1 MSKNFFGY
9 KKDPEFNNV
18 ALQKKFLT
26 FLEIIY
32 KIYIKNNHG
41 DEFIFSQYS
50 LMLSKKIRPS
60 TLLPFLNDLLQNSTS
75 LFWNVKQ
82 VLFYLFIS
90 HIFAV
95 FIFMLNRNHKK
106 IVKSLFA
113 VNVLFFFLFLRFSS
127 SHLLTLYF
135 SMIIFIL
142 LSCIYEDSLVRKA
155 NSFGNYRCSNHE
167 SRNNKNNYRSV

>member
-1 MSKNFFGY
+1 MSKNFLGI
-9 KKDPEFNNV
+9 KRIQNSIMLLCK
-18 ALQKKFLT
+18 KKFPT

-113 VNVLFFFLFLRFSS
+113 VNVLFFFCFFAFL
-127 SHLLTLYF
+127 HLTYLHFTFL
-135 SMIIFIL
+135 
-142 LSCIYEDSLVRKA
+142 
-155 NSFGNYRCSNHE
+155 
-167 SRNNKNNYRSV
+167 